1 MLSLSGVN
9 AKSYLKSKTAPRN
22 GRMCIEYIMSAKEAI
37 PERVGEGRTSG
48 KSMQCRDLMQM
59 PDLDSHL
66 LNVLC
71 GSG

>member
-1 MLSLSGVN
+1 
-9 AKSYLKSKTAPRN
+9 
-22 GRMCIEYIMSAKEAI
+22 MSAKEAI